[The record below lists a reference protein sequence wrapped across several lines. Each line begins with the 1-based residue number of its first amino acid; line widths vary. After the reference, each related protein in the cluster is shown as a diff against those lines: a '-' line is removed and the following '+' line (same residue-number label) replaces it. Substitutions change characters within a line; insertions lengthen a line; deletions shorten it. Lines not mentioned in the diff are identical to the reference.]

1 MQPKVEV
8 VAKQH
13 TLDAVVEAQ
22 VLHHSSMQGGMQA
35 GIGTQVRDGLGGARL
50 GQQHWLIGRVVG
62 LEDRP
67 VLAGQHALLHLTGP
81 RHVEQ
86 WGLGVDA
93 AVLQAQVRMQ
103 EKREAFE
110 LCTQQA
116 VLIGLQRCGVGE
128 QLSGTVEISKANNI
142 YCFTGATVS
151 LTEHTHT
158 HNTCVY
164 TRNYTQAQIHIDT
177 DKHMLTNMHI
187 QIDIYR

>member
-35 GIGTQVRDGLGGARL
+35 GIRTQVRDGLGGARL

-116 VLIGLQRCGVGE
+116 VLIGLQQCGVGE
-128 QLSGTVEISKANNI
+128 QLSGTVEIGKANNI
-142 YCFTGATVS
+142 YSFTRATVS
-151 LTEHTHT
+151 LTEYTHT
-158 HNTCVY
+158 QTAHVCTHA
-164 TRNYTQAQIHIDT
+164 TTHRHRST
-177 DKHMLTNMHI
+177 
-187 QIDIYR
+187 